1 MELLQL
7 LAQFLERQDLLS
19 KLTESE
25 RLHGYGYS
33 EVHAIAAI
41 AAIDHANVTKIAA
54 HLHMTRGAVSK
65 IAKRLRHSGCIT
77 PYTEPGNKKEVY
89 YHLTEK
95 GAALCAEHDAR
106 HRQWQQRDQAF
117 LRRCDQR
124 QLQAVTRFMR
134 DYNAYLQEQI
144 QQLGGR

>member
-33 EVHAIAAI
+33 DVHAIAAI

-77 PYTEPGNKKEVY
+77 PYTEPG
-89 YHLTEK
+89 TEK